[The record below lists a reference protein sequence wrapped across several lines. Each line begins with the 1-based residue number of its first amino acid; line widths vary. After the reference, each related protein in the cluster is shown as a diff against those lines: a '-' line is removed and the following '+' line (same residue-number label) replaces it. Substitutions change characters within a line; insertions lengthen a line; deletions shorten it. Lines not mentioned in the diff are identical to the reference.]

1 MTDGWQT
8 YRHSAN
14 RLRCWAHLRRK
25 AKGLIECM
33 DREGRRFGK
42 AVDDTLTTRME
53 AIYAAREGP
62 PEDLTLRYAEKVETL
77 RKHCEHCREKSTHEK
92 TRALAVELLN
102 DWDAIFQVLRMPL
115 FPLTHNLAE
124 RALRHWVI
132 SRVISQGTRTGTGSL
147 VFAITASVIDTCR
160 PHGASPWPYIRDVIA
175 ARRAGREAPR
185 LPQPVGV

>member
-1 MTDGWQT
+1 MFAIKVIGGK
-8 YRHSAN
+8 AN

-42 AVDDTLTTRME
+42 A
-53 AIYAAREGP
+53 REGP
-62 PEDLTLRYAEKVETL
+62 PEDLTLRYAEKIETL